1 MQPIRNV
8 ETGEVFGSIKEAAE
22 FYGIT
27 PHSISSALYTGCAA
41 GTYHWKRVTKKKA
54 KRHQVRKQAN
64 QVIKEVQQPQEERFV
79 GQPLEQTKTAPN
91 LAEFIGGMPLPDG
104 ERQALYRLVVD
115 RLSVLEREFDSQH
128 QFVQELNDELQT
140 QIKTV
145 EEEKTK
151 LTEINETIAVYKAA
165 RERLS

>member
-8 ETGEVFGSIKEAAE
+8 ETGDVFNSIKEAAA

-54 KRHQVRKQAN
+54 NRHQVRKQAN

-79 GQPLEQTKTAPN
+79 GQPLEQPKTTPN
-91 LAEFIGGMPLPDG
+91 LAEFIGGMSLPDG

-115 RLSVLEREFDSQH
+115 RLSVLEKEFESQFE
-128 QFVQELNDELQT
+128 FVDELDKELQG
-140 QIKTV
+140 QIQMV
-145 EEEKTK
+145 EVEKTK
-151 LTEINETIAVYKAA
+151 LREIDETISVYKAA